1 MNIILKNRLAQL
13 IRQRNINS
21 ASEFARR
28 MTAAG
33 FKMSSSHASRY
44 EKEDYPAFDK
54 NFISTACN
62 LLQCLPSDFFE
73 IVIELDRD
81 EELDPMIVLPR
92 SSMVIKKQS
101 SPALYVSG
109 SPIPVEKNVPEH
121 KAARNVADEKPKTNK
136 PQTEKI
142 KPSSQ
147 AYQFSEETGP
157 TGMVFPF
164 KK

>member
-54 NFISTACN
+54 KFMSTACN

-73 IVIELDRD
+73 IVIELDPD
-81 EELDPMIVLPR
+81 EELDPIVVLPR
-92 SSMVIKKQS
+92 SGMVVKKHSQTHFVAS
-101 SPALYVSG
+101 QA
-109 SPIPVEKNVPEH
+109 PVQEEVTKPEKKPVN
-121 KAARNVADEKPKTNK
+121 NISDEKPKI
-136 PQTEKI
+136 EKT
-142 KPSSQ
+142 KH
-147 AYQFSEETGP
+147 AYQFSEDTGP
-157 TGMVFPF
+157 SGLIFPF

>member
-1 MNIILKNRLAQL
+1 MKIILKNRLAQL

-33 FKMSSSHASRY
+33 FRMSSSHASRY
-44 EKEDYPAFDK
+44 EKEEHPAFDK

-62 LLQCLPSDFFE
+62 LLKCLPSDFFE

-81 EELDPMIVLPR
+81 EEPDPMIVLPR
-92 SSMVIKKQS
+92 SCMVIKKQS
-101 SPALYVSG
+101 SSALYVSEY
-109 SPIPVEKNVPEH
+109 PIPEANNVPEH
-121 KAARNVADEKPKTNK
+121 KTATNVANEKPKAKT
-136 PQTEKI
+136 QTDKI

-157 TGMVFPF
+157 TGLVFPF

>member
-54 NFISTACN
+54 KFMSTACN

-73 IVIELDRD
+73 IVIELDPE
-81 EELDPMIVLPR
+81 EELDPMVVLPR
-92 SSMVIKKQS
+92 SGVVVKKHSQTHFLASQS
-101 SPALYVSG
+101 PVQEEVSK
-109 SPIPVEKNVPEH
+109 PEK
-121 KAARNVADEKPKTNK
+121 KLAKTLADEKPKT
-136 PQTEKI
+136 EKTQ
-142 KPSSQ
+142 Q
-147 AYQFSEETGP
+147 AYQFSEDTGP
-157 TGMVFPF
+157 SGLIFPF